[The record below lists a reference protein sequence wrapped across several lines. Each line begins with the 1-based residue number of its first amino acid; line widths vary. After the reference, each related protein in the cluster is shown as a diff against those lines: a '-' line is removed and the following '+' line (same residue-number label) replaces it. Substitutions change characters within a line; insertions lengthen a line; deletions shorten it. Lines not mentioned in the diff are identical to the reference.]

1 MRTKRTKLNSDEI
14 YPLYGIHVLQLAKS
28 LLETLNSRKKSTPTL
43 NHWLFLLLTG
53 KRILLLLLLLTKPDV
68 PLREDLIFLACMYH
82 VFDLLIIRYSFFL
95 PLSHN

>member
-1 MRTKRTKLNSDEI
+1 MRTKRTKLNSNEI

-28 LLETLNSRKKSTPTL
+28 LLETLNSRKKSVPTL
-43 NHWLFLLLTG
+43 NHRLFQLLTG
-53 KRILLLLLLLTKPDV
+53 KRILLLLLLTKPDV
-68 PLREDLIFLACMYH
+68 PLRQDLIFLACMYH

>member
-1 MRTKRTKLNSDEI
+1 MKLKSDEI

-43 NHWLFLLLTG
+43 NHWLFQLLTG
-53 KRILLLLLLLTKPDV
+53 KRILLLLLLTKPDV
-68 PLREDLIFLACMYH
+68 CLRQDLIFLACMYH